1 MIYFYNIF
9 SEENNEMV
17 EQEKALLNSNLDN
30 QNKLKDIILSYI
42 KNFVNFNSNDSNS
55 ASTLLDIL
63 ESLKHSLEYCDENIA
78 YLNNIVQSFDEI
90 IDAIKAKS
98 ENLNSIVDEF
108 NQKYLDFNKL
118 VLENTN
124 KIEACILK
132 VSDVPEITIN
142 AVFDDSTEIT
152 FGKKNESASINTN
165 DSSDSNSNNSVTQIE
180 QSTNPLTTENPSVE
194 TPKVDI
200 QNTDNI
206 STSTPQVS
214 NSSINEEPKETSK
227 VEQKIEN
234 NNNNYQENTLTISE
248 TSGKVTLPYTLSEVE
263 EIFNSN
269 PGKYSS
275 IDGVIH
281 KKFTLPLSMYKS
293 PIISRFKEAF
303 KLMKDKE
310 KSSLS
315 DAVSLGFELMFR
327 SDIHP
332 AIITACDSLDDLDAY
347 LDYLDSDGKMD
358 FNCFKIIFDFK
369 PLSVKK
375 KKNNFEM

>member
-9 SEENNEMV
+9 SDDKNEII
-17 EQEKALLNSNLDN
+17 EQEKDLLNNNLNN
-30 QNKLKDIILSYI
+30 QNKKKDIILSYI
-42 KNFVNFNSNDSNS
+42 KNFVKLSSNDSNS

-63 ESLKHSLEYCDENIA
+63 ESLKDSLECCDKNIT
-78 YLNNIVQSFDEI
+78 YLNSIVQNFDEVI
-90 IDAIKAKS
+90 EAIKSKS
-98 ENLNSIVDEF
+98 ENLIIIADNF
-108 NQKYLDFNKL
+108 NKKYLEFSKL
-118 VLENTN
+118 ILDNTN
-124 KIEACILK
+124 KIEDCILK
-132 VSDVPEITIN
+132 VSDIPKLTIN
-142 AVFDDSTEIT
+142 TVIDND
-152 FGKKNESASINTN
+152 NEN
-165 DSSDSNSNNSVTQIE
+165 IE
-180 QSTNPLTTENPSVE
+180 QNTEPLATKNQSVE
-194 TPKVDI
+194 VPKVES
-200 QNTDNI
+200 NI
-206 STSTPQVS
+206 
-214 NSSINEEPKETSK
+214 E
-227 VEQKIEN
+227 
-234 NNNNYQENTLTISE
+234 NNNYQENTLTISE
-248 TSGKVTLPYTLSEVE
+248 SIGKVTLPYTISEVE
-263 EIFNSN
+263 EIFNNN
-269 PGKYSS
+269 PGKYNS

-358 FNCFKIIFDFK
+358 FHCFKIIFDFK

-375 KKNNFEM
+375 RKNNFYI